1 MFALASPGD
10 VGGVGKLERASRK
23 GGMLASSCP
32 VPLPGC
38 IDLMPTMMIGTIL
51 PSPSSSPS
59 APPVPDALPPRP
71 VVSFLALSV
80 LVPNLNIL
88 KKLRG
93 ACAAPG
99 VSPPCPSSL
108 PRSADAMLPF
118 CSDCRKVSNVPS
130 RVAAWLSSPT
140 SEAAV
145 AAAASDSSLDSTS
158 AWSSPCLSCCTLSM
172 FSPSCHS
179 DRLLRGCPIILR
191 SRRCVG
197 IMPRVRPSRRNGLK
211 GTSGR
216 GLCPSGR
223 STCELV
229 RSSWSKSSPSS
240 GTCTLGRKGPRSLA
254 VCLKAERLGVVLLGR
269 LGAAKP
275 AVSSVLRAGSG
286 GRLDSRPVMEEREE
300 RARVSRE
307 RERLGTGASSGG
319 DGPASWRPKCEER
332 RLESLVVLERGRE
345 GVSGALCSSSGSV
358 SSSGWDAASKPG
370 AHDSGRERRRVC
382 ASAAPVECAW
392 PML

>member
-1 MFALASPGD
+1 MFALVSPGD

-38 IDLMPTMMIGTIL
+38 IDLMPTMIIGTIL

-59 APPVPDALPPRP
+59 VPPFPDELPPRP

-99 VSPPCPSSL
+99 LSPPWPSSL
-108 PRSADAMLPF
+108 PLSADAMLPF
-118 CSDCRKVSNVPS
+118 CSDCRNVSNVPS

-140 SEAAV
+140 NEAAV
-145 AAAASDSSLDSTS
+145 AAAASDNSLDSTS

-172 FSPSCHS
+172 FSPSCQS
-179 DRLLRGCPIILR
+179 DRLLRGCPIMLR
-191 SRRCVG
+191 SRRCEG
-197 IMPRVRPSRRNGLK
+197 MMLRARPSRRNGLK

-216 GLCPSGR
+216 CLCPSGR
-223 STCELV
+223 SACELV

-240 GTCTLGRKGPRSLA
+240 GTCTRGRKGPRSLA
-254 VCLKAERLGVVLLGR
+254 VCLRAARLGTVLLGV

-275 AVSSVLRAGSG
+275 LVGSVLRAGSG
-286 GRLDSRPVMEEREE
+286 GRLDSRPVMELSDE
-300 RARVSRE
+300 RARCSRD
-307 RERLGTGASSGG
+307 RERLGTGASSGA
-319 DGPASWRPKCEER
+319 DEPASWRPK
-332 RLESLVVLERGRE
+332 
-345 GVSGALCSSSGSV
+345 
-358 SSSGWDAASKPG
+358 
-370 AHDSGRERRRVC
+370 
-382 ASAAPVECAW
+382 
-392 PML
+392 